1 MSSAILMT
9 AAAPPFASFAMEQ
22 GHCIGKGSVVESH
35 PEAALWPALVLLCCS
50 VCRMLM
56 HSTYGSSRVISAV
69 HARNTLER
77 NWPYGESA
85 EMLASAAA
93 RATT

>member
-35 PEAALWPALVLLCCS
+35 PEAAL
-50 VCRMLM
+50 MLM

-69 HARNTLER
+69 HARSTLER
-77 NWPYGESA
+77 NWPYGDSA
-85 EMLASAAA
+85 DMLASAAA